1 MALLVTFLWSTSWIL
16 IRWGLQG
23 EHVPPITFA
32 GLRYALGAAVLAG
45 WLLISQPPG
54 HLARSLDRGQLARLL
69 ALGILF
75 VALAQGAQYVAL
87 ANQPAATTSL
97 VLSLT
102 PLFVALTAAVALAE
116 VPDAR
121 QLLGV
126 LLVVVGAALF
136 FAGELGGT
144 APGMLAALVGLA
156 ATVAGS
162 VIGRSVNRG
171 GRVSPALVTAVSMS
185 AGATLLVVVGLVTEG
200 LPDLSPRAWLIVG
213 WLASVNTAFAFTLW
227 NWSLQRLSAVAS
239 ASINNTMLIQV
250 AVLAWLFLGEDPGM
264 AGLVGI
270 LVVSLGVLLAQG
282 RLSDAAMDV
291 AQPRDR
297 DDAPNDLPRRQ
308 GRW

>member
-1 MALLVTFLWSTSWIL
+1 
-16 IRWGLQG
+16 
-23 EHVPPITFA
+23 
-32 GLRYALGAAVLAG
+32 
-45 WLLISQPPG
+45 
-54 HLARSLDRGQLARLL
+54 
-69 ALGILF
+69 
-75 VALAQGAQYVAL
+75 
-87 ANQPAATTSL
+87 
-97 VLSLT
+97 
-102 PLFVALTAAVALAE
+102 
-116 VPDAR
+116 
-121 QLLGV
+121 
-126 LLVVVGAALF
+126 
-136 FAGELGGT
+136 
-144 APGMLAALVGLA
+144 
-156 ATVAGS
+156 
-162 VIGRSVNRG
+162 
-171 GRVSPALVTAVSMS
+171 VSPALVTAVSMS
-185 AGATLLVVVGLVTEG
+185 AGATLLVIVGLVTEG

-291 AQPRDR
+291 AQPRDP

>member
-1 MALLVTFLWSTSWIL
+1 M
-16 IRWGLQG
+16 
-23 EHVPPITFA
+23 
-32 GLRYALGAAVLAG
+32 
-45 WLLISQPPG
+45 
-54 HLARSLDRGQLARLL
+54 
-69 ALGILF
+69 
-75 VALAQGAQYVAL
+75 AL

-116 VPDAR
+116 VPAAR

-126 LLVVVGAALF
+126 LLVAVGAALF
-136 FAGELGGT
+136 FAGELGAT
-144 APGMLAALVGLA
+144 ATGMLAALVGLA

-162 VIGRSVNRG
+162 VIGRNVNRG
-171 GRVSPALVTAVSMS
+171 GRMSPALVTAVSMS

-213 WLASVNTAFAFTLW
+213 WLALVNTAFAFTLW

-250 AVLAWLFLGEDPGM
+250 AVLAWLFLGEDPGLT
-264 AGLVGI
+264 GLVGI

-282 RLSDAAMDV
+282 RPSDAAMDV

-297 DDAPNDLPRRQ
+297 DDGPPPDLRRGQ

>member
-45 WLLISQPPG
+45 WLLMSQPPG

-121 QLLGV
+121 QLLGAPRGGGGRPV
-126 LLVVVGAALF
+126 LAVMGA
-136 FAGELGGT
+136 T
-144 APGMLAALVGLA
+144 APACWPRP
-156 ATVAGS
+156 S
-162 VIGRSVNRG
+162 
-171 GRVSPALVTAVSMS
+171 
-185 AGATLLVVVGLVTEG
+185 G
-200 LPDLSPRAWLIVG
+200 LPPR
-213 WLASVNTAFAFTLW
+213 S
-227 NWSLQRLSAVAS
+227 R
-239 ASINNTMLIQV
+239 
-250 AVLAWLFLGEDPGM
+250 
-264 AGLVGI
+264 
-270 LVVSLGVLLAQG
+270 
-282 RLSDAAMDV
+282 
-291 AQPRDR
+291 
-297 DDAPNDLPRRQ
+297 
-308 GRW
+308 